1 MDITIK
7 EVKTR
12 SDLEKF
18 IMSPWKLHKNHPLWA
33 PPLLMDEWTFFS
45 SSKNKNFSH
54 SDTIM
59 LLAYAQGQIVGR
71 IMGIVNNN
79 YNREAGEKTARFGYL
94 ETIDDLEV
102 AKVLL
107 GRIEDWAKKL
117 GMKKIVGPMG
127 FTDQDPEGFI
137 IEGFEGEPTIATYYN
152 QEYIPRLLDK
162 VGYKKEVDYFSYQ
175 IDCTKPYPPLYDKVI
190 ERSKRYGYK
199 LIEPKTTKE
208 LKPMIIPILSLMNDT
223 FAPHIYGYVRLDEK
237 EMKELANRYLPVL
250 DPRFIKV
257 VMKAD
262 EYVGFIIAIPN
273 MDPGFRKA
281 NGRLLPFGLMH
292 LMNAAKK
299 SKQLDLL
306 LGAIKDSERGKGVDA
321 IMGKAMHD
329 SARRAGMTV
338 IDSHVELESNVRVRA
353 EMVRAGG
360 KVFRKYR
367 IFQKPL

>member
-1 MDITIK
+1 MKIEIK
-7 EVKTR
+7 EVVTR

-18 IMSPWKLHKNHPLWA
+18 IRAPWKLHRNHPLWA

-45 SSKNKNFSH
+45 PKKNKNFSH
-54 SDTIM
+54 SDTLL
-59 LLAYAQGQIVGR
+59 LLAYQNGEIVGR
-71 IMGIVNNN
+71 VIGIINNK
-79 YNREAGEKTARFGYL
+79 YNQEAGEKTARFGYM
-94 ETIDDLEV
+94 ETIDDTEV
-102 AKVLL
+102 AKAMLE
-107 GRIEDWAKKL
+107 RIEAWAKKL
-117 GMKKIVGPMG
+117 GMNKIVGPMG

-137 IEGFEGEPTIATYYN
+137 IEGFSGEPTIATYFN
-152 QEYIPRLLDK
+152 QEYIPRLLEK
-162 VGYKKEVDYFSYQ
+162 LGYKKEVDYFAYQ

-199 LIEPKTTKE
+199 LVEPKSTKE
-208 LKPMIIPILSLMNDT
+208 LKTMIIPILSLMNDT

-250 DPRFIKV
+250 DPKFIKV
-257 VMKAD
+257 VMKGD
-262 EYVGFIIAIPN
+262 EYVGFIVAIPN

-281 NGRLLPFGLMH
+281 NGKLLPFGLLH
-292 LMNAAKK
+292 LMNASKK

-306 LGAIKDSERGKGVDA
+306 LGGIKDSERGKGVDA

-329 SARRAGMTV
+329 TARNHGMTV

-360 KVFRKYR
+360 KVSRKYR
-367 IFQKPL
+367 VFQKHL